1 MTTKA
6 DFISDFDKYNA
17 QVNAPKK
24 NWGKPEIILISS
36 DHVTAKSQPFAHEKT
51 LVPVPGHPSHLQR
64 ANTPSVWLPA
74 NKSHYL
80 S

>member
-1 MTTKA
+1 MTTKPEL
-6 DFISDFDKYNA
+6 ISAPDQSNA
-17 QVNAPKK
+17 QVNAVKK
-24 NWGKPEIILISS
+24 IWGKPEIILISS
-36 DHVTAKSQPFAHEKT
+36 DNITTKSQPFAHEKT

-64 ANTPSVWLPA
+64 HNTPSVWLPA